1 MISSLEALAP
11 WFSTGFLRRKARSS
25 LNNSKDQWSDVVRS
39 YTILLYCI
47 KILGGSR
54 NYIAIS
60 FYTFLKKTVCKNLQ
74 LNVEF
79 R

>member
-11 WFSTGFLRRKARSS
+11 WFSTSFLHRKARSS

-39 YTILLYCI
+39 YTILFYFI

-54 NYIAIS
+54 NYIYS
-60 FYTFLKKTVCKNLQ
+60 YKFLYFSKEDNLQ
-74 LNVEF
+74 KLTTEC
-79 R
+79 